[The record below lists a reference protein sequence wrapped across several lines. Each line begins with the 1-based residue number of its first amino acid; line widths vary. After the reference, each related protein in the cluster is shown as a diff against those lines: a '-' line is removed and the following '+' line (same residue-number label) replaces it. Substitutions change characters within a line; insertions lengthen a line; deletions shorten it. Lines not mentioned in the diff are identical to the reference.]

1 MESKLALFGGTRA
14 VQRDPGD
21 MFTWPIITKEDEE
34 AVLDVLRRGGMSG
47 TDVTK
52 QFEQEFSEWMGVR
65 YSLGFN
71 TGTAAIHAAMFG
83 CRVGVGDE
91 IICPSVTYWASALQ
105 AFSLGATLVF
115 ADIDP
120 DTLCLDPK
128 DIEHRI
134 TERTKAIVVV
144 HYLSYPA
151 DMDPIMDIARRHNI
165 KVIEDVSHA
174 QGGLYKGR
182 KLGTIGDVGAMS
194 LMTGKS
200 LAIGEAGILI
210 TNNREIYERAIAF
223 GHYER
228 FDESIESEELRPYA
242 GLPLGG
248 YKYRMHQLS
257 SAVGRV
263 QLKYYDQR
271 CAEIDKAMN
280 YFWDLLE
287 GVKGLRAHRPDKGS
301 GSTKGGWYAPR
312 GIYCADEL
320 EGLSVTRFV
329 EAVRAEGVNC
339 TPGCNAALHRHPL
352 VKTCDIYGHGRP
364 TRIANASWDVREGDN
379 SLPISDKVGTMTF
392 SIPWFKHYRP
402 EMIEEYANAFRK
414 VAENYKELLQDDKG
428 NPPQIGGWHFFQHR

>member
-1 MESKLALFGGTRA
+1 MENRIALLGGPRS
-14 VQRDPGD
+14 VQNDPGD
-21 MFTWPIITKEDEE
+21 LFTWPIITQEDEE
-34 AVLDVLRRGGMSG
+34 AVLDVLRKGGMSG

-52 QFEQEFSEWMGVR
+52 QFEQQFSEWQGNQ

-83 CRVGVGDE
+83 CSVGVGDE

-120 DTLCLDPK
+120 VTLCLDPK

-151 DMDPIMDIARRHNI
+151 DMDPIMDIAKKYKI

-200 LAIGEAGILI
+200 LAIGEAGILT
-210 TNNREIYERAIAF
+210 TNNREIYERAVAF

-228 FDESIESEELRPYA
+228 FDENIENEELQPYI

-280 YFWDLLE
+280 YFWDSLE
-287 GVKGLRAHRPDKGS
+287 GVKGLRSHRPDKRS

-320 EGLSVTRFV
+320 DGLSVTRFV
-329 EAVRAEGVNC
+329 EAVRAEGVQC
-339 TPGCNAALHRHPL
+339 VAGCNSPLHKHPL

-364 TRIANASWDVREGDN
+364 TRIANTERDVREGDN
-379 SLPISDKVGTMTF
+379 SLPISEIVGMMTF
-392 SIPWFKHYRP
+392 TIPWFKHYRP
-402 EMIEEYANAFRK
+402 DLIKQYANAYRK
-414 VAENYKELLQDDKG
+414 VVENYKELLQDDKG